1 MELREFAEQVLFS
14 THLAEKLR
22 PPGELTDDH
31 PGPALAAPPE
41 PGRPTGLHF
50 KPPGAASP
58 DFPGLNRL
66 EQERERGRLLH
77 FFANHELLATE
88 LMALVLLRF
97 PEAPSAFRRGV
108 LQTLK
113 DEQDHT
119 RFYIERMA
127 ACGVGFGELPVSGYF
142 WRSVA
147 PMENPIDYVAG
158 LSLTF
163 EQANLDYCRHFARG
177 FATVG
182 DAPTATLLDRI
193 YRDEIAHVA
202 YGLKWFR
209 RWKNPGDSD
218 WEAFCRQL
226 RFPLSPQRAKGF
238 TVNVEGRRAAGLD
251 ADFIAH
257 LDVYSHS
264 KGRTPTVWLFNPFAE
279 GHLAGGRSFQ
289 PTALQAQLAR
299 DLENLPQC
307 LGRQDDIVLVT
318 RRPAIP
324 FLSSLKQAGFPLP
337 EFVEIGEPQEPAPAG
352 GGRTSP
358 TPPVPE
364 APPAAPAA
372 EASEASPSL
381 LPPNALPAD
390 RKLGRLRPWAW
401 SPDSVER
408 LLPLFSQVT
417 GEHRT
422 PEQCH
427 SAALAELYSKAWSCR
442 FLRDHLPGLTTALQ
456 ATAPADWL
464 CPDEVVGTAATSL
477 DEALVAI
484 DSIRRRG
491 HHRVVV
497 KEALGLAGQGALR
510 LWEPELL
517 ETQRRWI
524 ASAVTR
530 GRSVVVEPWL
540 ERVVDFSLQFEMETD
555 GLHLRGWTGLVNDRK
570 GQFVANWAEP
580 DFARRPP
587 VDVAAALTIGG
598 GSASALT
605 RLYRVLAERL
615 AVPLRERGFRGPL
628 GIDAFVY
635 RDADGRNRLKPVVE
649 INPRHTMGRLTLE
662 LMRNTCPGSFGRFR
676 LINLPALRAAGDPD
690 FAACARRLGE
700 QFPITLEGEPVPRLR
715 TGVVCLNDPAQARVA
730 LAIFHV
736 GRSLPALG

>member
-14 THLAEKLR
+14 TNLAEKLR

-31 PGPALAAPPE
+31 PGPAVATPPE
-41 PGRPTGLHF
+41 PGRPLELRF
-50 KPPGAASP
+50 KPPGTASA
-58 DFPGLNRL
+58 DFPGLHRL
-66 EQERERGRLLH
+66 EREHERGRLLH

-97 PEAPSAFRRGV
+97 PEAPAAFRRGV

-119 RFYIERMA
+119 RFYLERMA
-127 ACGVGFGELPVSGYF
+127 ACGVGFGDLPLSGYF

-182 DAPTATLLDRI
+182 DTPTATLLERI

-209 RWKNPGDSD
+209 RWKNPNDSD

-251 ADFIAH
+251 PDFIAH

-279 GHLAGGRSFQ
+279 GHLAEGRAFQ
-289 PTALQAQLAR
+289 PTALQTQLAR
-299 DLENLPQC
+299 DLENLPQF
-307 LGRQDDIVLVT
+307 LGRPDDLVLVS

-324 FLSSLKQAGFPLP
+324 FLATLKQAGFPLP
-337 EFVEIGEPQEPAPAG
+337 EYVEIAEHPAP
-352 GGRTSP
+352 
-358 TPPVPE
+358 TPNL
-364 APPAAPAA
+364 AAASSAA
-372 EASEASPSL
+372 L
-381 LPPNALPAD
+381 LHD
-390 RKLGRLRPWAW
+390 RKLGQLRPWAW
-401 SPDSVER
+401 SPDSLER
-408 LLPLFSQVT
+408 LRPLFPQVT
-417 GEHRT
+417 GDRRT
-422 PEQCH
+422 PEQCL
-427 SAALAELYSKAWSCR
+427 SPALAELYSKTWSCR
-442 FLRDHLPGLTTALQ
+442 FLHDQLPGLAAAIPTT
-456 ATAPADWL
+456 TPAEWL
-464 CPDEVVGTAATSL
+464 CPETALGTVAASL
-477 DEALVAI
+477 DEALRAI
-484 DSIRRRG
+484 DAIRRRG

-497 KEALGLAGQGALR
+497 KQALGLAGQGALR
-510 LWEPELL
+510 LWEPEVLDA
-517 ETQRRWI
+517 QRRWI
-524 ASAVTR
+524 ASTVAR

-540 ERVVDFSLQFEMETD
+540 ERVVDFSLQFEMEPD
-555 GLHLRGWTGLVNDRK
+555 GLHLRGWTGLVNDQR

-587 VDVAAALTIGG
+587 VEVAAALTIAG
-598 GSASALT
+598 GSASALI
-605 RLYRVLAERL
+605 RLYRELADRL
-615 AVPLRERGFRGPL
+615 APLLRERGFRGPL
-628 GIDAFVY
+628 GLDAFVY
-635 RDADGRNRLKPVVE
+635 RDADGRHRLKPVVE

-662 LMRNTCPGSFGRFR
+662 LMRHTCPGSFGLFR
-676 LINLPALRAAGDPD
+676 LVNPPALRAAGDAD
-690 FAACARRLGE
+690 FAACARRLADRH
-700 QFPITLEGEPVPRLR
+700 PIVLEGEPVPRLR

-736 GRSLPALG
+736 DRSHAALS

>member
-14 THLAEKLR
+14 TNLADKLR

-31 PGPALAAPPE
+31 PGPAVAAPPE
-41 PGRPTGLHF
+41 PGRPAGLHF
-50 KPPGAASP
+50 KPAGAASP
-58 DFPGLNRL
+58 DFPGLHRL

-97 PEAPSAFRRGV
+97 PDAPPAFRRGV
-108 LQTLK
+108 LQTLR

-119 RFYIERMA
+119 RFYLERMA
-127 ACGVGFGELPVSGYF
+127 ACGVGFGDLPVSGYF

-209 RWKNPGDSD
+209 RWKNPDQSD
-218 WEAFCRQL
+218 WDAFCRQL

-279 GHLAGGRSFQ
+279 GHLAGGRAFQ

-299 DLENLPQC
+299 DLENLPQF
-307 LGRQDDIVLVT
+307 LGRQDDLVLVT

-337 EFVEIGEPQEPAPAG
+337 EFVELGNPDEPPPSG
-352 GGRTSP
+352 GARTSP
-358 TPPVPE
+358 TPP
-364 APPAAPAA
+364 
-372 EASEASPSL
+372 S
-381 LPPNALPAD
+381 ALPAD

-401 SPDSVER
+401 SPDSLER
-408 LLPLFSQVT
+408 LLPLFPQVT
-417 GEHRT
+417 GDDRT

-442 FLRDHLPGLTTALQ
+442 FLREHLPGLAAALQ
-456 ATAPADWL
+456 ANAAADWL

-477 DEALVAI
+477 DQALATI
-484 DSIRRRG
+484 DAIRRRG
-491 HHRVVV
+491 HQRVVV

-517 ETQRRWI
+517 ESQRRWI
-524 ASAVTR
+524 AFAVNR
-530 GRSVVVEPWL
+530 GLPVVVEPWL
-540 ERVVDFSLQFEMETD
+540 ERVVDFSLQFEMEAD

-570 GQFVANWAEP
+570 GQFIANWAEP

-587 VDVAAALTIGG
+587 VDVAAALTITG
-598 GSASALT
+598 GSTSALT
-605 RLYRVLAERL
+605 RLYRDLAERL

-635 RDADGRNRLKPVVE
+635 RDAGGHNRLKPVVE

-676 LINLPALRAAGDPD
+676 LVNLPALRAAGDPD

-700 QFPITLEGEPVPRLR
+700 QFPPTLEGEPVPRLR

-730 LAIFHV
+730 LAIFHA